1 MQVEWLKFKK
11 YPHIGKP
18 LVSSKDRAWVEDY
31 VIDPKNIVRHKF
43 VPLLHRGL
51 TQRKFRP
58 SESATKNASG
68 KRIRTDK
75 GKKERHIYYP
85 SHLDS
90 IIYSYY
96 NDILTQA
103 YERYLSD
110 KDYASVAV
118 AYRKI
123 PKDNLQDGN
132 KCNIEFAADAFQF
145 VRNNKHR
152 KLSVIVADVTSFFD
166 NLDHRLLHK
175 QWKKVLNVEDLP
187 ADHYKIYKNLV
198 DYKYVNENEL
208 FKRFHHKLIVERHK
222 PNDAHGI
229 ELKRKSVSKIY
240 HLRHENVV
248 AFCYAD
254 EFFKEATDL
263 IRVDKPFNKQ
273 IREEQG
279 KQNKRGI
286 PQGTPLSAT
295 LANIYMLDFDAK
307 IYEEASKL
315 YKNVYYQRY
324 SDDLIL
330 VCDQE
335 DEKYFYDL
343 IRKEIEYR
351 AHLEIQESKTH
362 VYRYELDLNNALVG
376 GIVKDGLVHT
386 NKQLEYLGFIF
397 EGDKVKV
404 KASAFSKFYRNM
416 KRSFRRGIH
425 FAKQAH
431 IPSNSLFERRLY
443 KRFTHLGAKRR
454 LKWIADSSSPTG
466 YKRTTVYD
474 WGNFISYLNKANSV
488 MMIINQDD
496 NIAKQYKKVWK
507 KFHML
512 KKRAYEEIAI
522 RRP

>member
-1 MQVEWLKFKK
+1 MKTMQIEWLKFKK

-18 LVSSKDRAWVEDY
+18 LVSSKDRVWVENY
-31 VIDPKNIVRHKF
+31 VIDSQNIVRHKF
-43 VPLLHRGL
+43 VPLLHRVL

-58 SESATKNASG
+58 DESALKNSSG
-68 KRIRTDK
+68 KRIRTNK

-103 YERYLSD
+103 YEKYLSD

-123 PKDNLQDGN
+123 PKNDLLEGN
-132 KCNIEFAADAFQF
+132 KCNIEFAADAFLF
-145 VRNNKHR
+145 IRNNRHR
-152 KLSVIVADVTSFFD
+152 RLSVIVADVTSFFD

-208 FKRFHHKLIVERHK
+208 FKRFQHKLIVERHK
-222 PNDAHGI
+222 PNDASSV
-229 ELKRKSVSKIY
+229 ELKRKYVSKIY

-248 AFCYAD
+248 AYCYAD
-254 EFFKEATDL
+254 EFFREATDL

-273 IREEQG
+273 IREKQG

-307 IYEEASKL
+307 IYEEASKP

-330 VCDQE
+330 LNDKHVNIINNLIYSSRPNSYVYLPNNV
-335 DEKYFYDL
+335 KVVRSYNDL
-343 IRKEIEYR
+343 IIKEVTEEVDSYE
-351 AHLEIQESKTH
+351 LEIGEKNSKVVLPNGKVIEVVEESEINDNNYARLNK
-362 VYRYELDLNNALVG
+362 EDLVFPLHIRTRKVG
-376 GIVKDGLVHT
+376 DKMYVKGMNKQKKVKDI
-386 NKQLEYLGFIF
+386 FINSKIPLSKRDIWPIVVDSK
-397 EGDKVKV
+397 DKVVWIPGIK
-404 KASAFSKFYRNM
+404 KSKFD
-416 KRSFRRGIH
+416 
-425 FAKQAH
+425 
-431 IPSNSLFERRLY
+431 IP
-443 KRFTHLGAKRR
+443 K
-454 LKWIADSSSPTG
+454 
-466 YKRTTVYD
+466 
-474 WGNFISYLNKANSV
+474 NKKCD
-488 MMIINQDD
+488 IILR
-496 NIAKQYKKVWK
+496 Y
-507 KFHML
+507 
-512 KKRAYEEIAI
+512 Y
-522 RRP
+522 